1 MNIYVESNFV
11 LELALAQEQ
20 CASCEEIMALCH
32 GETARLVIPAYSL
45 AEPYATLE
53 RRHGDRMRLKEDLD
67 REFGQLARTSTYTHR
82 LPEFREVTAL
92 LASSADEASLQLES
106 TRSRLLE
113 KAEVIPLDIEVLELA
128 GKYRHTLS
136 PKDSLVYA
144 SVVNHLQKTKP
155 LRSCFL
161 NRDRGFGDP
170 DLVAELS
177 GFGCKLLPTFDA
189 GRGYLN
195 SALSGSR

>member
-1 MNIYVESNFV
+1 MNVYVESNFV

-20 CASCEEIMALCH
+20 CASCEEIMALCD

-53 RRHGDRMRLKEDLD
+53 RRHEDRMRLKRELD
-67 REFGQLARTSTYTHR
+67 REFGQLARTATYTHR
-82 LPEFREVTAL
+82 LPEFQEVTAL
-92 LASSADEASLQLES
+92 LAGSADDASLQLEAI
-106 TRSRLLE
+106 RSRLLE
-113 KAEVIPLDIEVLELA
+113 RAEVVPLDVDVLGLA
-128 GKYRHTLS
+128 RKYRHTLS

-144 SVVNHLQKTKP
+144 SVFSHLQKAKS

-161 NRDRGFGDP
+161 NRDLGFGDP
-170 DLVAELS
+170 DLVAELK
-177 GFGCKLLPTFDA
+177 GLGCKLLPTFDA
-189 GRGYLN
+189 GKGYLK